1 MSWRE
6 LIRDSFPMKN
16 ENWRSFLWHYN
27 LLINEKIHFIT
38 NITIHQT
45 CYIVFKS
52 FLEWTHEQNQDFFF
66 LKKIKNPGHVL
77 MYVVLVL
84 LCLWKWILMKPK
96 WPRKIYRAAAGQLN
110 CNFLQET
117 SSNLLEMAFKT
128 LNSKCLSVQLKQTK
142 NYNNELHQSIA
153 SYCIF
158 QQIKSCYPIINS
170 FFNTVSICHI

>member
-1 MSWRE
+1 MSR
-6 LIRDSFPMKN
+6 
-16 ENWRSFLWHYN
+16 
-27 LLINEKIHFIT
+27 T
-38 NITIHQT
+38 N
-45 CYIVFKS
+45 
-52 FLEWTHEQNQDFFF
+52 FF

-117 SSNLLEMAFKT
+117 SYNLLEMAFKT

-142 NYNNELHQSIA
+142 KKTIIMNCIKVLHLIA
-153 SYCIF
+153 IL
-158 QQIKSCYPIINS
+158 QKNKSCCPITNYI
-170 FFNTVSICHI
+170 FNIVSICHKVDFRLK